1 MFLFHEII
9 LFILLQS
16 LKMHLSSTFNFAI
29 YLFHTMVKC
38 LKEILKQPKLV
49 FKNPVNLCHTKVN
62 KSKLVLKPNIFH
74 LMVKFIK
81 QIVDMSILV

>member
-49 FKNPVNLCHTKVN
+49 FKNPVNYTCLEQSRQFKLD
-62 KSKLVLKPNIFH
+62 KLV
-74 LMVKFIK
+74 
-81 QIVDMSILV
+81 